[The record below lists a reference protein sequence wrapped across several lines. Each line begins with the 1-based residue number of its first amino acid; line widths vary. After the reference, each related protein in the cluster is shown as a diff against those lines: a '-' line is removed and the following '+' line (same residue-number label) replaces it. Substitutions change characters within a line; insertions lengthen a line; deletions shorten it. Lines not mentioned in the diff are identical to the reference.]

1 MSLLAID
8 RERGSMVQYC
18 ELPLDEVLAEK
29 LEKLKIDFAFQPIFE
44 KKSMKI
50 VGHEALMRPL
60 GRTPLELI
68 EEHRIK
74 GGLHTLELATFFGAC
89 KAYYDRDMQGIL
101 SINSFPA
108 ECFDREESKTF
119 FRCFPDINKQMFVE
133 ILEYTDLNFE
143 KWVLKREQI
152 RTNGIRI
159 SLDDYG
165 SGNNYMMAVNIFEPD
180 EIKIDRSLISGIHN
194 SRKMQEHFV
203 ELVNKFHDRG
213 AFVLAEGI
221 ECKEELDFIRTTDV
235 DYLQGYYLGMP
246 E

>member
-1 MSLLAID
+1 
-8 RERGSMVQYC
+8 
-18 ELPLDEVLAEK
+18 
-29 LEKLKIDFAFQPIFE
+29 
-44 KKSMKI
+44 MKI

-108 ECFDREESKTF
+108 ECFDRE
-119 FRCFPDINKQMFVE
+119 
-133 ILEYTDLNFE
+133 
-143 KWVLKREQI
+143 
-152 RTNGIRI
+152 
-159 SLDDYG
+159 
-165 SGNNYMMAVNIFEPD
+165 
-180 EIKIDRSLISGIHN
+180 
-194 SRKMQEHFV
+194 
-203 ELVNKFHDRG
+203 